1 LSTQSTLEATNRPE
15 EAPSTASPT
24 TSTSDL
30 IGTIREGARGQYWVE
45 TPQGAILCVLRG
57 KLRKN
62 LLYAIS
68 PNLRHKARRA
78 NIKARDPISPGD
90 RVRIQSLDGARGT
103 IEEILPREDGVF
115 TRDAV
120 EGTRLAGQVTTV
132 SGIDQVVAVFAAR
145 HPEPHLRLLDRLLVL
160 AEAQSLAAVICLNK
174 VDLGLAAALSDRLDV
189 YRSLGYPVV
198 LASAETKE
206 GLDALRDLLE
216 GHTSAFLGPSGVG
229 KSSLLNA
236 LQPGLGLRVREVS
249 QTTSK
254 GRHTTTGTRVVPL
267 VGTSGETAGYVAD
280 TAGIRTLA
288 LGSSAAG
295 RLDWCFR
302 ELRPYLGNCYHND
315 CGHRHE
321 PKCAVRQAFDEGH
334 IDPERYESYCRLYD
348 QGAAEGGRA
357 WRDLVTSRSLVGEG
371 EFRL

>member
-1 LSTQSTLEATNRPE
+1 
-15 EAPSTASPT
+15 
-24 TSTSDL
+24 
-30 IGTIREGARGQYWVE
+30 VE

-145 HPEPHLRLLDRLLVL
+145 HPEPHLRLLDRLLIL
-160 AEAQSLAAVICLNK
+160 AEAQSLTAVICLNK

-321 PKCAVRQAFDEGH
+321 PRCAVRHALDEGH
-334 IDPERYESYCRLYD
+334 IDAERYDSYCRLYD

-357 WRDLVTSRSLVGEG
+357 WRDLVTSRSLVEEG